1 MNNGFKK
8 IIDLILK
15 IFIISVSISGAIII
29 LIIALVIA
37 GIYLKPY
44 GDFWNVKNNNF
55 EELNAL
61 TDNADMDGL
70 LLYRRKIQ
78 PNAADSLDEICY
90 VHYVKLNSTNGITEK
105 KLIENGYKPS
115 DKSNCVAQD
124 SNLTELT
131 EITFVAPFFHYLGYS
146 DAFKFNKIYLV
157 YGSTAHLDVSTI
169 SAKNGQIWQKQGH
182 EIVIYPGENIIQ
194 KNSLFVE
201 CFDLLGMCN

>member
-1 MNNGFKK
+1 MNNGLKK

-15 IFIISVSISGAIII
+15 IFIISVSILGAIII

-78 PNAADSLDEICY
+78 PNAADSIDEICY

-124 SNLTELT
+124 NNLTELT
-131 EITFVAPFFHYLGYS
+131 KITFAAPFFHYLGYS
-146 DAFKFNKIYLV
+146 DAFDKIYLV
-157 YGSTAHLDVSTI
+157 YGSTAHLDISTI
-169 SAKNGQIWQKQGH
+169 SAKNGQIWQKKDTKLLS
-182 EIVIYPGENIIQ
+182 IQ
-194 KNSLFVE
+194 E
-201 CFDLLGMCN
+201 RI